1 MNTTAN
7 QNEAV
12 VAYCRTCGKPLT
24 DATKREVYGVIYC
37 EDCLAS
43 RVHGAQAAQT
53 AMPQQAQQVAYVPS
67 SPNPALAFILGW
79 IPGVGAMYNGQVA
92 KGFVHVG
99 IFALIITILNS
110 FGEGRSDGIEAFFG
124 IGLAGF
130 IVYMAFDAYQ
140 TAKALRFG
148 LPVPDYL
155 RILHTLDSMGMKS
168 EARGQAY
175 VAPVP
180 GQQAAQATAQPGP
193 GQGQAYQQPAQ
204 QYQAYVAPVQTVQ
217 AVEVETTPER
227 IPVAA
232 IVLIGL
238 GVLFLFSTLGVFDLE
253 GRFFFPVLLIAL
265 GIWLA
270 VRRLAG
276 GR

>member
-12 VAYCRTCGKPLT
+12 VAYCRTCGKPLS

-43 RVHGAQAAQT
+43 RVHGAQAAQA

-67 SPNPALAFILGW
+67 APNPALAFILGW

-110 FGEGRSDGIEAFFG
+110 TNSDSIQPFFG

-130 IVYMAFDAYQ
+130 ICYMAFDAFQ

-148 LPVPDYL
+148 EPVPDYL
-155 RILHTLDSMGMKS
+155 RILHTLDSLGMKS
-168 EARGQAY
+168 EARGQGVY
-175 VAPVP
+175 VAPAP
-180 GQQAAQATAQPGP
+180 GQQAAQAGQPGP
-193 GQGQAYQQPAQ
+193 AQGQPYQQPGQ
-204 QYQAYVAPVQTVQ
+204 PYQAYVAPVQTVQ
-217 AVEVETTPER
+217 AVEVEPTPER

-238 GVLFLFSTLGVFDLE
+238 GTLFLLSTLNVFDLE

-270 VRRLAG
+270 ARRLAG